1 MHLLSINLVVF
12 FELQA
17 AVGQHDHDAH
27 SQRWCWYGD
36 ALHRVRRKK
45 KLEEEGCGDGGQP
58 RPGRKGPAA
67 SNREREGGEPGKTA
81 GTKLGAIL

>member
-1 MHLLSINLVVF
+1 MHCI
-12 FELQA
+12 
-17 AVGQHDHDAH
+17 G
-27 SQRWCWYGD
+27 CGG
-36 ALHRVRRKK
+36 KK

-81 GTKLGAIL
+81 GAKLGAIL